1 MLTRLA
7 LVLTAEAVGLMVV
20 AVAGEMV
27 GLVGEDRED
36 IKLLVITYIL
46 EMCNNQPNSQSEV
59 LSV

>member
-1 MLTRLA
+1 MLMWLD
-7 LVLTAEAVGLMVV
+7 LVLITEAAGRM
-20 AVAGEMV
+20 AAGEMV